1 MAKDKTA
8 FDFEFTSLKGKPMPL
23 SEFAGKPVIIVNTA
37 SKCGFTPQYKGL
49 EEVWQRHKA
58 DGLVMLGVPSNDF
71 AGQEPGTS
79 MEIEQFCEINFG
91 VDFPLTEKVHVKGAD
106 AHPLEPEVPWE
117 NVLAYV
123 EAEME
128 FLQIFHRPRRQAQG
142 LVRQHDD
149 ARKRQVHPRR
159 REASQILI
167 KAQAR
172 RARCGNQ
179 GGWSQDQPPA
189 PAAPPRDSACNSSA
203 HRDRTHP

>member
-106 AHPLEPEVPWE
+106 AHPLFNWLGE
-117 NVLAYV
+117 
-123 EAEME
+123 
-128 FLQIFHRPRRQAQG
+128 
-142 LVRQHDD
+142 
-149 ARKRQVHPRR
+149 
-159 REASQILI
+159 
-167 KAQAR
+167 
-172 RARCGNQ
+172 Q
-179 GGWSQDQPPA
+179 GGFLSK
-189 PAAPPRDSACNSSA
+189 PRWNFYKYFIGRDGKLKDWFASVTTPDSAKFTRAVEKLLKS
-203 HRDRTHP
+203 

>member
-23 SEFAGKPVIIVNTA
+23 SEYAGKPVIIVNTA

-58 DGLVMLGVPSNDF
+58 DGLIMLGVPSNDF

-106 AHPLEPEVPWE
+106 AHPLFNWLGEQGG
-117 NVLAYV
+117 
-123 EAEME
+123 
-128 FLQIFHRPRRQAQG
+128 FLSRPRWNFYKYFIGRDG
-142 LVRQHDD
+142 KLKDWF
-149 ARKRQVHPRR
+149 
-159 REASQILI
+159 ASVTT
-167 KAQAR
+167 
-172 RARCGNQ
+172 
-179 GGWSQDQPPA
+179 P
-189 PAAPPRDSACNSSA
+189 DSAKFTRAVEKLLKS
-203 HRDRTHP
+203 

>member
-23 SEFAGKPVIIVNTA
+23 SAYAGKPVIIVNTA

-58 DGLVMLGVPSNDF
+58 DGLIMLGVPSNDF

-106 AHPLEPEVPWE
+106 AHPLFNWLGE
-117 NVLAYV
+117 
-123 EAEME
+123 
-128 FLQIFHRPRRQAQG
+128 
-142 LVRQHDD
+142 
-149 ARKRQVHPRR
+149 
-159 REASQILI
+159 
-167 KAQAR
+167 
-172 RARCGNQ
+172 Q
-179 GGWSQDQPPA
+179 GGFLSK
-189 PAAPPRDSACNSSA
+189 PRWNFYKYFIGRDGKLKDWFASVTTPDSAKFTRAVEKLLKN
-203 HRDRTHP
+203 